1 MADDKMPSW
10 SLIYSVNDGE
20 QSNDL
25 SNEAR
30 KKADRLS
37 TWKYKVLT

>member
-20 QSNDL
+20 QLVDL
-25 SNEAR
+25 STKARNRLCIYVEA
-30 KKADRLS
+30 
-37 TWKYKVLT
+37 